1 MEIEMFINKLSD
13 FKDKVTI
20 GPLSKTEVNEIER
33 ILDRKLPT
41 YYRDFL
47 LQVGLKQDLVW
58 GLNDKIND
66 FDPLEDFLPDGESK
80 RFFRFGNNGGE
91 DYWLLRNDDPT
102 DKTIY
107 EFDYYCDFEIKS
119 LNKTFNDLLNE
130 AIQQLAEDQNQLASN
145 SDKVWTVQFS
155 IDTNNESNII
165 ESLRAEFNCE
175 IIDEVIYTETS
186 PSKVV
191 CSEGKI
197 KLQGIE
203 TTLKKQEYESWETAS
218 FYFDWKESVTDMN
231 ENSLIKRIE
240 ENLKRSQLK
249 VTLVD
254 YGIMEKN

>member
-1 MEIEMFINKLSD
+1 MNIESFINKLSK

-20 GPLSKTEVNEIER
+20 SPLSETEVNEIEQ
-33 ILDRKLPT
+33 ILDRKLPA

-47 LQVGLKQDLVW
+47 LQVGLKQDVVW
-58 GLNDKIND
+58 GLNNRVND
-66 FDPLEDFLPDGESK
+66 FDPLEDFLPEGEHK

-91 DYWLLRNDDPT
+91 DYWLLRSDDPS

-107 EFDYYCDFEIKS
+107 EFDYYCNFEIKS

-130 AIQQLAEDQNQLASN
+130 AIQQLIENQNQLTSN
-145 SDKVWTVQFS
+145 ADKVWAVQFS

-165 ESLRAEFNCE
+165 ESLRTEFNCE
-175 IIDEVIYTETS
+175 IINEVMYTETS
-186 PSKVV
+186 PAKVI

-203 TTLKKQEYESWETAS
+203 IPLKKQEYESWETAS
-218 FYFDWKESVTDMN
+218 FYFDWKESVSDMN

-240 ENLKRSQLK
+240 DNLKSSGLK
-249 VTLVD
+249 VTLIE
-254 YGIMEKN
+254 YGIIEKN